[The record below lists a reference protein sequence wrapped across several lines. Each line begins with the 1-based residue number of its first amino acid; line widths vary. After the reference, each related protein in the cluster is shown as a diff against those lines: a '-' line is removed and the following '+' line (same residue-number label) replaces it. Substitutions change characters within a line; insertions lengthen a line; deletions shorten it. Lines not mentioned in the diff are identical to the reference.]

1 MMKKSLILK
10 NKSEIDSL
18 FAKGKYVNN
27 SLIMIKFVKS
37 DSNKFLF
44 AVSSKNFGR
53 AVDRNRIK
61 RLMRESIRLSM
72 VDVSG
77 KTIAVVYRGT
87 DIPKFVDINAAII
100 ELIKKIK

>member
-10 NKSEIDSL
+10 NKSEIDNL
-18 FAKGKYVNN
+18 FAKGKYISN
-27 SLIMIKFVKS
+27 SLIMLKFVNS

-44 AVSSKNFGR
+44 AVPSKKFGR

-61 RLMRESIRLSM
+61 RLMRESIRLVM
-72 VDVSG
+72 GDVSG
-77 KTIAVVYRGT
+77 KTIAVVYRGS
-87 DIPKFVDINAAII
+87 DVPKFADVNSAII

>member
-10 NKSEIDSL
+10 NKSEIDNL
-18 FAKGKYVNN
+18 FAKGKYVSN
-27 SLIMIKFVKS
+27 SLIMLKFVNS

-44 AVSSKNFGR
+44 AVSSKKFGR

-61 RLMRESIRLSM
+61 RLMRESTRLAM
-72 VDVSG
+72 CDVSG
-77 KTIAVVYRGT
+77 KTIAVVYRG
-87 DIPKFVDINAAII
+87 DVVPKFIDINSAII